1 MKNQGLKIALVIFGV
16 LALGAG
22 AYFIFKPKLE
32 DKNDDKDDKGDDDKD
47 DDDKDDAGSKFE
59 KFVINTNKGNL
70 NMRDIPSTAGN
81 IKQSLPKGTEILAKP
96 SQKDGWHEVSDD
108 GKKVVGYV
116 SSQYIIKK

>member
-1 MKNQGLKIALVIFGV
+1 MKNQGVKIALVIFGV
-16 LALGAG
+16 LALGVG
-22 AYFIFKPKLE
+22 AYFIFKPKLQ
-32 DKNDDKDDKGDDDKD
+32 DKDEKDDKDDDDKD
-47 DDDKDDAGSKFE
+47 DDNKDDAGSKFE

-70 NMRDIPSTAGN
+70 NMRDIPSTSGN

>member
-22 AYFIFKPKLE
+22 VYFIFKPKL
-32 DKNDDKDDKGDDDKD
+32 DDKDDKGDKDDKD
-47 DDDKDDAGSKFE
+47 DTKIVGSQFE
-59 KFVINTNKGNL
+59 KYIVNTSKSNL

-96 SQKDGWHEVSDD
+96 SQKEGWHEVSDD

-116 SSQYIIKK
+116 SSQYILKK

>member
-1 MKNQGLKIALVIFGV
+1 MKNQGVKIALVIFGV
-16 LALGAG
+16 IALGAG
-22 AYFIFKPKLE
+22 AYFIFKPKL
-32 DKNDDKDDKGDDDKD
+32 KDKDDDKDDKD
-47 DDDKDDAGSKFE
+47 DDDKDDNKDDAGSKFE

-70 NMRDIPSTAGN
+70 NMRDIPSTYGN